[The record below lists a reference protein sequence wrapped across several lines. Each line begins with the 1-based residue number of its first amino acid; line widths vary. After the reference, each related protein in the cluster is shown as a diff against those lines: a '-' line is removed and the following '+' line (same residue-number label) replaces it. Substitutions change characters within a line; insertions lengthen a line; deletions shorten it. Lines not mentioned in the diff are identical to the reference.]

1 MRIGILGTGGVGAT
15 IGSKLVALG
24 HEVKM
29 GGRAKANEK
38 STAWVAAAGPNA
50 SAGDYGEAAAF
61 GELLVVATAGTGTL
75 EALAQAGADAL
86 GDKVVID
93 LSNPLDFSQGFPPRL
108 STAANDS
115 LGEQAQRAFPR
126 ARFVKTLNT
135 VTAELMVAPHKVA
148 DGEHVMFLCGDDAA
162 AKETVSALLRD
173 GLGWKHLIDLG
184 GITSA
189 RATEGYLPLWVRLYG
204 KVGTGMF
211 NIAIVK

>member
-1 MRIGILGTGGVGAT
+1 MKIGILGTGNVGAT
-15 IGSKLVALG
+15 IGTKLVSLG

-29 GGRAKANEK
+29 GGRAKGNEK
-38 STAWVAAAGPNA
+38 SLAWVAASGERA
-50 SAGDYGEAAAF
+50 SSGDYADAAAF
-61 GELLVVATAGTGTL
+61 GEMLVVATAGQGTL
-75 EALAQAGADAL
+75 EALAQAGAENL
-86 GDKVVID
+86 GEKVVID
-93 LSNPLDFSQGFPPRL
+93 ISNPLDFSGGFPPKL

-115 LGEQAQRAFPR
+115 VGEQAQKAFPK

-135 VTAELMVAPHKVA
+135 VTADLMVAPRSVA
-148 DGEHVMFLCGDDAA
+148 DGEHVMFLCGDDAG

-173 GLGWKHLIDLG
+173 GFGWKQLIDLG